1 MFSDM
6 ISTMAWIQKTHV
18 LKAWS
23 PAGVE
28 LLTLDRGGANLNNGL
43 IIDEVIP
50 FVLSGSGDW
59 LKNIDTSWR
68 TCVAHDHSRLCL
80 CLLSAMRC
88 YVDLLPSPHLGVC
101 LIMHRVQKQWNQ
113 VTMTQSS
120 EFMSRTEAFLPCAA
134 FLCVRSL

>member
-1 MFSDM
+1 
-6 ISTMAWIQKTHV
+6 MAWIQKAHV
-18 LKAWS
+18 LKVWS

-28 LLTLDRGGANLNNGL
+28 LSTLDHGGANLNNGL
-43 IIDEVIP
+43 IIDEVILP
-50 FVLSGSGDW
+50 TLSGSGDW

-101 LIMHRVQKQWNQ
+101 LIMHSVQKQWKQ

-120 EFMSRTEAFLPCAA
+120 KFMSRIEAFLPCAA
-134 FLCVRSL
+134 LLCVRSL